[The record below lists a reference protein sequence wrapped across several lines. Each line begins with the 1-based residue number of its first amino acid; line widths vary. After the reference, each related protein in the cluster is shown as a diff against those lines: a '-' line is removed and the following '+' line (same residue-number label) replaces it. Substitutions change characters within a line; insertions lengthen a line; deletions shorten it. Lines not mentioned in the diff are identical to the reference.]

1 MAVKPLSLGEACRN
15 ARHRAGM
22 TIQRL
27 SEISG
32 IGEDVIGRLENDKNQ
47 TISFYTIVA
56 LATALRLKVD
66 DYAGHHA
73 MPENRTTLRDL
84 PLYTRMGINMKAR
97 RILADMTVRDLADV
111 AGVSVT
117 TLRNAENGHPGT
129 QYTTVELCADALGLS
144 VEEYT
149 GGSV

>member
-1 MAVKPLSLGEACRN
+1 MAVKPLSLGEACRA
-15 ARHRAGM
+15 ARHQARM
-22 TIQRL
+22 TIERL

-73 MPENRTTLRDL
+73 MPENRTALKDL
-84 PLYTRMGINMKAR
+84 PLYIRMGINMKAR
-97 RILADMTVRDLADV
+97 RILADMTVRDLADL
-111 AGVSVT
+111 AGISVT
-117 TLRNAENGHPGT
+117 TLRNAEKGYPST

-149 GGSV
+149 GGNE